1 MFGRSQWCIA
11 LEFDPDRFLDERH
24 AKYLLHN
31 PFIFLPFN
39 AGWYTFTQWH
49 DRLSLCYPIRT
60 SNMSRPT
67 ICLQRNLILPHPTTP
82 NIFLHLAC
90 QRRTAPRYAPSGI
103 LEGVR
108 RSSGYRGVHG
118 AESFS
123 DEYKSKL
130 IFMLG
135 RMLLTRF
142 RIGWTMDSNGCVWG
156 ALRLT
161 ILRLPLSRYE
171 LILIVCCY
179 RLASKILLIA
189 PCSQSV

>member
-67 ICLQRNLILPHPTTP
+67 ICLQRNFILPHPTTP

-123 DEYKSKL
+123 NEYKSKL
-130 IFMLG
+130 KFMAGSYVTDEISYRVDYGFEWL
-135 RMLLTRF
+135 RPRSTKTYHFTIIPFQIWTYTYHML
-142 RIGWTMDSNGCVWG
+142 
-156 ALRLT
+156 
-161 ILRLPLSRYE
+161 
-171 LILIVCCY
+171 
-179 RLASKILLIA
+179 
-189 PCSQSV
+189 